1 MKKWDVQINISTAMK
16 SDFGDE
22 LLEQQLTEFVES
34 FGLGGK
40 VTVFVAEMRD
50 A

>member
-1 MKKWDVQINISTAMK
+1 MKKWDVQINISTVMR
-16 SDFGDE
+16 SDFSDE
-22 LLEQQLTEFVES
+22 ILEQQLTEFIES
-34 FGLGGK
+34 FGLGGR